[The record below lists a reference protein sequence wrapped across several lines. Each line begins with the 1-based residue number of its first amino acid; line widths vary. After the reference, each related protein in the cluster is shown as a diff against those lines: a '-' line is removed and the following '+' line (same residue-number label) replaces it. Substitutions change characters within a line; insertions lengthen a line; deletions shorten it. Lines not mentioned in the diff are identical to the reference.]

1 MSVMTKRKPMPSMES
16 MRADRDADELVRH
29 ISELEGW
36 GVKLEKGRNDYHGLR
51 SIADFHTKRLQ
62 QVDYLYAGLGAIL
75 FSGPNDVGKSSVV
88 EQLAARVLL
97 GTTEGVWAGQP
108 YGVLFIMSEED
119 PGMVKQAMQAHG
131 VSLNVMRQRLFTYV
145 TNDNENVSS
154 SDYDTVN
161 LPADVPMLQRLC
173 EQNDIRMVVF
183 DALADCM
190 PGVNLYALDEV
201 NKVFKPLN
209 KWGAEAD
216 ILIVGVHHN
225 NKSLDGSAK
234 QAVGGSAAFTNKPRI
249 VVSLDQAKDGTR
261 VMQLVK
267 VKGRS
272 DKPSYTYEFETRYV
286 DTDDGDHKPVGIV
299 TRITPTDKTVD
310 DVRSEKNAAQA
321 EAMKPEHAS
330 SNEVIDWVV
339 EYLSEHESA
348 SFKQLAEAAKSEGY
362 TTKQLSNARQRAKS
376 PWIVSVPDDKH
387 KGRGQQR
394 VWRLS
399 ESNPS
404 K

>member
-97 GTTEGVWAGQP
+97 GTTQGVWAGQP

-190 PGVNLYALDEV
+190 PGVNLYALDDV

-261 VMQLVK
+261 IMQLVK

>member
-1 MSVMTKRKPMPSMES
+1 MSVMTKRRPMPSMES

-97 GTTEGVWAGQP
+97 GTTQGVWAGQP

-131 VSLNVMRQRLFTYV
+131 VSLNVMRQRVFTYV

-190 PGVNLYALDEV
+190 PGVNLYALDDV

-261 VMQLVK
+261 IMQLVK

>member
-1 MSVMTKRKPMPSMES
+1 MSVMTKRRPMPSMES

-97 GTTEGVWAGQP
+97 GTTQGVWAGQP

-261 VMQLVK
+261 IMQLVK

>member
-1 MSVMTKRKPMPSMES
+1 

-36 GVKLEKGRNDYHGLR
+36 GVKLEKGPKDDHGLR
-51 SIADFHTKRLQ
+51 SIADFHTRRLQ

-209 KWGAEAD
+209 KWGAEND

-272 DKPSYTYEFETRYV
+272 DKPSYTYEFETRFV

-299 TRITPTDKTVD
+299 TRISPTDKTVD

>member
-1 MSVMTKRKPMPSMES
+1 

-36 GVKLEKGRNDYHGLR
+36 GVKLEKGKTDYHGLR

-261 VMQLVK
+261 IMQLVK

>member
-36 GVKLEKGRNDYHGLR
+36 GVKLEKGKTDYHGLR

-97 GTTEGVWAGQP
+97 GTTQGVWAGQP

-154 SDYDTVN
+154 SDYDTVD

-190 PGVNLYALDEV
+190 PGVNLYALDDV

-209 KWGAEAD
+209 KWGAEDD

-272 DKPSYTYEFETRYV
+272 DKPSYTYEFETRFV

-299 TRITPTDKTVD
+299 TRISPTDKTVD

>member
-1 MSVMTKRKPMPSMES
+1 MES

-97 GTTEGVWAGQP
+97 GTTQGVWAGQP

-190 PGVNLYALDEV
+190 PGVNLYALDDV

-272 DKPSYTYEFETRYV
+272 DKPSYTYEFETRFV

>member
-1 MSVMTKRKPMPSMES
+1 MSVMTKRRPMPSMES

-97 GTTEGVWAGQP
+97 GTTQGVWAGQP

-161 LPADVPMLQRLC
+161 LPADAPMLQRLC

-190 PGVNLYALDEV
+190 PGVNLYALDDV

-261 VMQLVK
+261 IMQLVK

>member
-1 MSVMTKRKPMPSMES
+1 MPSMES

-97 GTTEGVWAGQP
+97 GTTQGVWAGQP

-190 PGVNLYALDEV
+190 PGVNLYALDDV

-261 VMQLVK
+261 IMQLVK

>member
-36 GVKLEKGRNDYHGLR
+36 GVKLEKGKTDYHGLR
-51 SIADFHTKRLQ
+51 SIADFHTKRLK

-154 SDYDTVN
+154 SDYDTVD

-190 PGVNLYALDEV
+190 PGVNLYALGEV

-209 KWGAEAD
+209 KWG
-216 ILIVGVHHN
+216 
-225 NKSLDGSAK
+225 
-234 QAVGGSAAFTNKPRI
+234 
-249 VVSLDQAKDGTR
+249 
-261 VMQLVK
+261 
-267 VKGRS
+267 
-272 DKPSYTYEFETRYV
+272 
-286 DTDDGDHKPVGIV
+286 
-299 TRITPTDKTVD
+299 
-310 DVRSEKNAAQA
+310 
-321 EAMKPEHAS
+321 
-330 SNEVIDWVV
+330 
-339 EYLSEHESA
+339 
-348 SFKQLAEAAKSEGY
+348 
-362 TTKQLSNARQRAKS
+362 
-376 PWIVSVPDDKH
+376 
-387 KGRGQQR
+387 GRGRHADRGSPPQQQ
-394 VWRLS
+394 
-399 ESNPS
+399 EP
-404 K
+404 

>member
-1 MSVMTKRKPMPSMES
+1 

-36 GVKLEKGRNDYHGLR
+36 GVKLEKGKTDYHGLR

-97 GTTEGVWAGQP
+97 GTTQGVWAGQP

-190 PGVNLYALDEV
+190 PGVNLYALDDV

-261 VMQLVK
+261 IMQLVK

>member
-1 MSVMTKRKPMPSMES
+1 MES

-209 KWGAEAD
+209 KWGAEND

-272 DKPSYTYEFETRYV
+272 DKPSYTYEFETRFV

>member
-97 GTTEGVWAGQP
+97 GTTQGVWAGQP

-154 SDYDTVN
+154 SDYDTVD

-190 PGVNLYALDEV
+190 PGVNLYALDDV

-261 VMQLVK
+261 IMQLVK

>member
-1 MSVMTKRKPMPSMES
+1 MSVMTKRRPMPSMES

-209 KWGAEAD
+209 KWGAEND

-261 VMQLVK
+261 IMQLVK

-272 DKPSYTYEFETRYV
+272 DKPSYTYEFETRFV

-299 TRITPTDKTVD
+299 TRISPTDKTVD

>member
-1 MSVMTKRKPMPSMES
+1 MES

-272 DKPSYTYEFETRYV
+272 DKPSYTYEFETRFV

-299 TRITPTDKTVD
+299 TRISPTDKTVD

>member
-1 MSVMTKRKPMPSMES
+1 MES

-209 KWGAEAD
+209 KWGAEND

-299 TRITPTDKTVD
+299 TRISPTDKTVD

>member
-1 MSVMTKRKPMPSMES
+1 MSVMTKRRPMPSMES

-97 GTTEGVWAGQP
+97 GTTQGVWAGQP

-190 PGVNLYALDEV
+190 PGVNLYALDDV

-216 ILIVGVHHN
+216 MLIVGVHHN

-261 VMQLVK
+261 IMQLVK

>member
-1 MSVMTKRKPMPSMES
+1 MPSMES

-190 PGVNLYALDEV
+190 PGVNLYALDDV

-261 VMQLVK
+261 IMQLVK